1 MPVFDVTW
9 QMTGIARVTADDD
22 LAAKELVDALQNDE
36 VVHNSTVQATQVLS
50 TKVVP

>member
-1 MPVFDVTW
+1 MSVFDVTW

-22 LAAKELVDALQNDE
+22 LAAKELVDALEHDE
-36 VVHNSTVQATQVLS
+36 VVHNSTVEETRVVA